1 MHSHDKLVKGKLSC
15 TFEKKCCETKLK
27 KMIDIELICLRAG
40 SSSTNRKGSST
51 IYQLTNIADGILL
64 QRNSKKKSEIHSD
77 KS

>member
-51 IYQLTNIADGILL
+51 IYGLTLEYCRRYSSA
-64 QRNSKKKSEIHSD
+64 KEFKEEK
-77 KS
+77 